1 MNFLSRTSVLFPNR
15 FLQVDTSMQNY
26 LNLLTIIKLNPLRH
40 KWQSPYAPTREKR
53 QSEILELAVIHMEFL
68 SRSQPLAWCFF
79 WSGFFLNNITIDYS
93 LLLWLFFLRQ
103 FQLNLSFKCRQFRL
117 QSFQFIFFLPML
129 VCYLLKEWN
138 VLGKNSICLFILFD
152 GLWDALWWVLWS
164 GKAERKKFRA
174 AAIRSDRAVKPLLR
188 QSYGSNKSSIETSLS
203 TMLRCIPSAT
213 PKVVTKVLTNDFRI
227 FVFSLKIAIRRRKV
241 CS

>member
-1 MNFLSRTSVLFPNR
+1 
-15 FLQVDTSMQNY
+15 MQNY

-103 FQLNLSFKCRQFRL
+103 LQLDFSVKWSQFWL
-117 QSFQFIFFLPML
+117 QAFQFIFFLPL
-129 VCYLLKEWN
+129 FAYNLFQEWN
-138 VLGKNSICLFILFD
+138 VLGKNSIFLFILFN
-152 GLWDALWWVLWS
+152 GLGNSLQCVDKVSSSSDEGQMISDTS
-164 GKAERKKFRA
+164 G
-174 AAIRSDRAVKPLLR
+174 
-188 QSYGSNKSSIETSLS
+188 LS
-203 TMLRCIPSAT
+203 KHKYAC
-213 PKVVTKVLTNDFRI
+213 
-227 FVFSLKIAIRRRKV
+227 
-241 CS
+241 

>member
-53 QSEILELAVIHMEFL
+53 QSEILELAVIHVESL

-103 FQLNLSFKCRQFRL
+103 LQLDFSVKWSQFWL
-117 QSFQFIFFLPML
+117 QAFQFIFFLPL
-129 VCYLLKEWN
+129 FAYNLFQEWN
-138 VLGKNSICLFILFD
+138 VLGKNSIFLWPLPPVGG
-152 GLWDALWWVLWS
+152 GL
-164 GKAERKKFRA
+164 R
-174 AAIRSDRAVKPLLR
+174 LLC
-188 QSYGSNKSSIETSLS
+188 IE
-203 TMLRCIPSAT
+203 I
-213 PKVVTKVLTNDFRI
+213 DH
-227 FVFSLKIAIRRRKV
+227 
-241 CS
+241 